1 MTAALTVEVHPD
13 AEAVSRRGAAWIAQA
28 AGHAIRQRGC
38 AVLAFSGGVSPLPT
52 FRRLADETVDWR
64 AVHVTQ
70 VDERAAP
77 AGSSARNL
85 THLREALLSRVG
97 LPAAHIHPMPV
108 EDEDL
113 DAAAVR
119 FGERLVHIAGAPPL
133 LDLIQLG
140 LGTDGHTASLVP
152 GDPALDVDGADVAVT
167 APYNGHRRMT
177 LTFPALNR
185 ARRILW
191 LVTGEDK
198 AEALARLVRG
208 DFSIPAGRVSRGQAM
223 LLADRAAAAHLDAHP

>member
-1 MTAALTVEVHPD
+1 MTAPLTVEVHAD
-13 AEAVSRRGAAWIAQA
+13 AEAASRRGAVWIAEA
-28 AGHAIRQRGC
+28 AGYAIRQRGRS
-38 AVLAFSGGVSPLPT
+38 VLAFSGGASPLPT
-52 FRRLADETVDWR
+52 FRRLADERVDWR

-70 VDERAAP
+70 VDERVAP

-85 THLREALLSRVG
+85 THLQEALISRVG
-97 LPAAHIHPMPV
+97 LRAEQIHPMPV

-113 DAAAVR
+113 DAAAAR
-119 FGERLVHIAGAPPL
+119 FAERMARIAGAPPL
-133 LDLIQLG
+133 LDVIQLG

-152 GDPALDVDGADVAVT
+152 GDPVLDVDDADVALT

-177 LTFPALNR
+177 LTFPILNR

-191 LVTGEDK
+191 LVTGADK

-208 DFSIPAGRVSRGQAM
+208 DRSIPAGRVSRGQA
-223 LLADRAAAAHLDAHP
+223 LLVADRAAAAHLDAQP

>member
-1 MTAALTVEVHPD
+1 MTAALTVEVHAD

-28 AGHAIRQRGC
+28 AGHAISQRGC
-38 AVLAFSGGVSPLPT
+38 AVLAFSGGASPLPT
-52 FRRLADETVDWR
+52 FRRLADEAVDWR

-85 THLREALLSRVG
+85 THLQEALLSRVG
-97 LPAAHIHPMPV
+97 LPAAHLHPMSV

-119 FGERLVHIAGAPPL
+119 FGERLVRIAGAPPL
-133 LDLIQLG
+133 LDLVQLG

-208 DFSIPAGRVSRGQAM
+208 DVSIPAGRVSRGQAL
-223 LLADRAAAAHLDAHP
+223 LLADRAAAAHLDAQP

>member
-13 AEAVSRRGAAWIAQA
+13 GEAVSRRGASWIAEA
-28 AGHAIRQRGC
+28 ASRAIAQRGRS
-38 AVLAFSGGVSPLPT
+38 VLAFSGGASPLPT
-52 FRRLADETVDWR
+52 FRRLADEEVDWR

-70 VDERAAP
+70 VDERVAP
-77 AGSSARNL
+77 GGSSVRNL
-85 THLREALLSRVG
+85 THLQEALLSRVG

-119 FGERLVHIAGAPPL
+119 FGERMSRIAGAPPL
-133 LDLIQLG
+133 LDVIQLG

-152 GDPALDVDGADVAVT
+152 GDPVLEVDDADVAVT

-177 LTFPALNR
+177 LTFPMINR

-191 LVTGEDK
+191 LVTGADK
-198 AEALARLVRG
+198 AEVLARLVRG
-208 DFSIPAGRVSRGQAM
+208 DLSIPAGRIGRGQAL
-223 LLADRAAAAHLDAHP
+223 LLADRAAAAHLDGQL